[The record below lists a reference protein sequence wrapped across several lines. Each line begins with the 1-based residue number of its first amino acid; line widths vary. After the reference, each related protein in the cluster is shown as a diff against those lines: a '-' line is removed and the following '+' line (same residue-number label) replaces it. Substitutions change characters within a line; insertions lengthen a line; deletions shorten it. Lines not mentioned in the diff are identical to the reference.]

1 MNEGKAKAISGEL
14 LSIVKE
20 TLVELLESRK
30 MLHERSNKTFEH
42 GSSFV
47 EGMIEE
53 DKQLIA
59 IFKEVK

>member
-1 MNEGKAKAISGEL
+1 MSYEVRSISDQL
-14 LSIVKE
+14 LSVVIEKLIE
-20 TLVELLESRK
+20 IFESRK
-30 MLHERSNKTFEH
+30 KVHEDSNKTFEH